1 MRWPWRRNGSEERA
15 QRAEAEAR
23 LRAAKRQAPMVEYAA
38 DRIAEMSTDEF
49 AALVAE
55 AFSRRSA

>member
-1 MRWPWRRNGSEERA
+1 MKWPWHRNGSEERA

-23 LRAAKRQAPMVEYAA
+23 LRAARRQAPIVEDAA
-38 DRIAEMSTDEF
+38 DRIAEMSPDDF

-55 AFSRRSA
+55 AFSRRST